1 MRYSDV
7 APIPKQMTI
16 VLGLSV
22 VGLMAFGLSLSYYKN
37 ILFDRQLA
45 SMEQRNFRLK
55 DDILAG
61 YRQLQYLQSF
71 QYKDKYAK
79 ENFGLLQPGEK
90 LLVIN
95 RTTTV
100 DSALGA
106 TTLTPEEEEA
116 IFEENLRNIRIA
128 DQWKLYLFNREKIE
142 TLRKKL

>member
-45 SMEQRNFRLK
+45 SMEQRNIRLK

-95 RTTTV
+95 RPTTV

-142 TLRKKL
+142 SLRKKL